1 MWFLFFEFL
10 IVILGFFIK
19 KISSFSISSFNSN
32 WWCCY
37 VFQFGS
43 HNFDGLWIGLH
54 NFFRLGAL
62 SLMTW
67 VMRFFFKKKL
77 YNPFYYQ
84 GIQILWSRSLVW
96 WDISDWLRSDY
107 QDYKFVM
114 TGIFFFVIFYL
125 ISKPKHHFFEEKNL
139 IPQWST
145 YTKASLK
152 DFYMNCLA
160 YATKIDIFFFKKKL
174 LNKYNDKTYID
185 IDIYKTLY
193 L

>member
-19 KISSFSISSFNSN
+19 KFSSFSISSFNSN
-32 WWCCY
+32 WYCCY
-37 VFQFGS
+37 VFQFDS

-62 SLMTW
+62 SLMNW
-67 VMRFFFKKKL
+67 VMRFFFFKKKL
-77 YNPFYYQ
+77 YNPFYCQ

-114 TGIFFFVIFYL
+114 TGIFFLSYFTLFRNLNIIFWRKK
-125 ISKPKHHFFEEKNL
+125 SNPTMKHVH
-139 IPQWST
+139 QG
-145 YTKASLK
+145 
-152 DFYMNCLA
+152 
-160 YATKIDIFFFKKKL
+160 
-174 LNKYNDKTYID
+174 
-185 IDIYKTLY
+185 
-193 L
+193 